1 MLEVRDNRDSLR
13 GDLLAVATE
22 PLADLVSRCRRALV
36 AGNTV
41 QAELLAELY
50 ARRHPEAAPALR
62 EAGQREMARR
72 EPQVAA
78 VLFRAS
84 LAAFRADGVHSDQ
97 RETDDFKYHEL
108 EAERLQSAR
117 RIFDPLADN
126 EFPVPSNQK
135 EENRR
140 TISGASKTM
149 LIDEHSDTA
158 DASYFDGLDVLPLDE
173 LVDLEAAA
181 DDSDDDA
188 EAVDGDDLLEALN
201 AVPDTGTN
209 RHAPPVDNFDLGL
222 FEDDLYELDEAP
234 TREELQAL
242 VAVDGVVPRHRRA
255 LQAAAELAAD
265 HDLGP
270 DGLELLAEI
279 FEQHGWASSR
289 RAVDRELALG
299 CTAEELRR
307 AHDLRG
313 IWAESGEF
321 GIAAVG
327 HNYHFLTW
335 PLALQIVR
343 SFRGYPDLEEMVEFL
358 DEALIEWKSHHA
370 SSPEQYQ
377 RLEYPAFRDFV
388 RAKVD
393 CSLSSD
399 FCNPIQA
406 LGDAFGDEDP
416 NLPAGGISTLD
427 RDLADLGVIYAR
439 EESVAHRVG
448 IVVWHPEALPRGH
461 ARRVPPKGKSSSQ
474 RRRL

>member
-1 MLEVRDNRDSLR
+1 
-13 GDLLAVATE
+13 
-22 PLADLVSRCRRALV
+22 
-36 AGNTV
+36 
-41 QAELLAELY
+41 
-50 ARRHPEAAPALR
+50 
-62 EAGQREMARR
+62 MARR

-84 LAAFRADGVHSDQ
+84 LAAFRADDVQPHRSN
-97 RETDDFKYHEL
+97 EPKTDDFKYHEL
-108 EAERLQSAR
+108 EAERLQSR
-117 RIFDPLADN
+117 RRVFDPLED
-126 EFPVPSNQK
+126 EEVPPFREKPGVVTGLPINGD
-135 EENRR
+135 
-140 TISGASKTM
+140 SGGAF
-149 LIDEHSDTA
+149 IDEPV
-158 DASYFDGLDVLPLDE
+158 GLDDVSEADGMDVVSLDE
-173 LVDLEAAA
+173 LVELETAS

-188 EAVDGDDLLEALN
+188 GVLDGDETLEVLDEI
-201 AVPDTGTN
+201 PDVGTGL
-209 RHAPPVDNFDLGL
+209 RARPLDDYDVGL

-242 VAVDGVVPRHRRA
+242 VAVDGVVPRRRRA
-255 LQAAAELAAD
+255 LQAAVDLATD

-270 DGLELLAEI
+270 DGLELLTEI

-299 CTAEELRR
+299 CTAEELRC
-307 AHDLRG
+307 AHDLRE

-327 HNYHFLTW
+327 YSHPFLAW

-370 SSPEQYQ
+370 SNPEQYQ
-377 RLEYPAFRDFV
+377 RLEYPSFRDFV

-406 LGDAFGDEDP
+406 LGDAFDGEDP
-416 NLPAGGISTLD
+416 NLPAGGHSARD
-427 RDLADLGVIYAR
+427 RHLAELGVSYVRR
-439 EESVAHRVG
+439 ESIADCVG
-448 IVVWHPEALPRGH
+448 IIEWHPEVLPTGH
-461 ARRVPPKGKSSSQ
+461 ADRAEPSSGATRS